1 MTKKKIVDAFDP
13 TLPVEETMALPGAY
27 AESGYQYERRGEW
40 WTLVNTRP
48 AQTLTTGQ
56 TAPLPDL
63 VAMQAQ
69 LNRIEEM
76 LQKTLEGDAFRR
88 GYMAALEGTMLR
100 RVNVE

>member
-40 WTLVNTRP
+40 WALVNTRP
-48 AQTLTTGQ
+48 MAPGGD
-56 TAPLPDL
+56 APLPAL
-63 VAMQAQ
+63 AAMQAQ

-76 LQKTLEGDAFRR
+76 LQQTLEGDAFRR
-88 GYMAALEGTMLR
+88 GYMAALEGTKHR
-100 RVNVE
+100 RVRVP